1 MKFLK
6 GALFGA
12 LTTLLIM
19 GLISCGIQF
28 NGKNSRNKGETL
40 AISNETEDKLKTL
53 EQLVDEYYLGEA
65 DEKDL
70 QSGIYEGYINGL
82 SDPYSVYYDEEA
94 TKKFEESTSGEYDGV
109 GAVMSQNQETGVI
122 TFSQVYEGSP
132 AEKAGIKDG
141 DILYK
146 VEGREVSNRDLSEV
160 VTEIK
165 GERGTEVSLTI
176 LRGKEADEITVTAV
190 RETIAYPTVQSRML
204 EDGIGYLR
212 ILEFDS
218 VTYDQYV
225 EAFQELENQGM
236 EALIVDLRSNPGG
249 NLSTVCEILDLILPE
264 GKIVYTED
272 KDGNQ
277 KEIKSDEE
285 HKLEMPLTLLVNE
298 YSASASEIF
307 AGAVQD
313 YKLGKIVG
321 TQTYGKGVVQQVF
334 DLKDGT
340 CVKLTISEYFTPKG
354 RSINEVGVTPDVE
367 IKYEPD
373 EDHPE
378 ADNQLDKAVEVLN
391 EERKDR

>member
-12 LTTLLIM
+12 LTTLLVM
-19 GLISCGIQF
+19 GLISCGIRF
-28 NGKNSRNKGETL
+28 GSKRGETQ
-40 AISNETEDKLKTL
+40 AVSSETEDKLKTL

-65 DEKDL
+65 DEKAL
-70 QSGIYEGYINGL
+70 QSGIYEGYISGL
-82 SDPYSVYYDEEA
+82 DDPYSAYYDEEA
-94 TKKFEESTSGEYDGV
+94 TKKFEESTTGEYDGV

-160 VTEIK
+160 VSEIK
-165 GERGTEVSLTI
+165 GERGTEVSLTV
-176 LRGKEADEITVTAV
+176 LRGKEAEEITVTAV
-190 RETIAYPTVQSRML
+190 RETIEYPTVQSHML
-204 EDGIGYLR
+204 EDKIGYLR

-225 EAFQELENQGM
+225 EAFRELESQGM
-236 EALIVDLRSNPGG
+236 EGLIVDLRSNPGG

-272 KDGNQ
+272 KAGNQ

-313 YKLGKIVG
+313 YELGKIVG
-321 TQTYGKGVVQQVF
+321 TKTYGKGVVQQVF

-354 RSINEVGVTPDVE
+354 RSINEVGVAPDIE
-367 IKYEPD
+367 IKYELN
-373 EDHPE
+373 EDDPE
-378 ADNQLDKAVEVLN
+378 ADNQLNKAVEVLR
-391 EERKDR
+391 EEMEKR